1 MSIFE
6 LAEEGVLVEEDV
18 EAPVK
23 LLPRDFPL
31 WFSITYNMQSALST
45 VARGT
50 AFEQRSL
57 HLLQDCFSMS
67 LQRVGG
73 KSDGGIDLLG
83 WWWLPLSESQS
94 SSSTPSTLSR
104 RRIRVLAQCKAEK
117 KKFSPNYVREME
129 GVWHMHA
136 RSHSPTSPIPELG
149 TVALLLSE
157 STFTTATLTRALGSS
172 VPFLLMHL
180 PPPASPLPASPDLR
194 AENTL
199 GEVGSAFWNPALG
212 GAHGLLRGELDV
224 RWERDSGGGGR
235 PGLWC
240 RDKRLQSWTP
250 DNTQGAYADNQFG
263 DVDQ

>member
-1 MSIFE
+1 MH
-6 LAEEGVLVEEDV
+6 
-18 EAPVK
+18 
-23 LLPRDFPL
+23 R
-31 WFSITYNMQSALST
+31 TLST

-57 HLLQDCFSMS
+57 QLLQESFSMS
-67 LQRVGG
+67 LKRVGG
-73 KSDGGIDLLG
+73 KSDGGVDLLG
-83 WWWLPLSESQS
+83 WWWLPLSQ
-94 SSSTPSTLSR
+94 STPITPPR

-136 RSHSPTSPIPELG
+136 QDRSLSGSSVPVSNLG

-157 STFTTATLTRALGSS
+157 SKFTTATLTRALGSS

-180 PPPASPLPASPDLR
+180 PPPPPISDSR
-194 AENTL
+194 VETTV

-212 GAHGLLRGELDV
+212 GAQGLLRGELDV
-224 RWERDSGGGGR
+224 RWERDPEGDGR

-240 RDKRLQSWTP
+240 RDKRVQNWTP
-250 DNTQGAYADNQFG
+250 DTHGEYVNALEDTD
-263 DVDQ
+263 

>member
-1 MSIFE
+1 M
-6 LAEEGVLVEEDV
+6 
-18 EAPVK
+18 
-23 LLPRDFPL
+23 LP
-31 WFSITYNMQSALST
+31 SITQSTLST

-57 HLLQDCFSMS
+57 QVLQECFSMS
-67 LQRVGG
+67 LKRVGG
-73 KSDGGIDLLG
+73 KSDGGVDLLG
-83 WWWLPLSESQS
+83 WWWLPLSDSKS
-94 SSSTPSTLSR
+94 SPITLPR

-129 GVWHMHA
+129 GVWHMHTRA
-136 RSHSPTSPIPELG
+136 SSTTPVSELG

-157 STFTTATLTRALGSS
+157 SKFTIATLTRALGSS

-180 PPPASPLPASPDLR
+180 PPHISSVPVSSDSC

-212 GAHGLLRGELDV
+212 GAHGILRGELDV
-224 RWERDSGGGGR
+224 RWERDLAGGGR

-240 RDKRLQSWTP
+240 RDKRVQNWTP
-250 DNTQGAYADNQFG
+250 DACSIDAQLQDI
-263 DVDQ
+263 DE

>member
-1 MSIFE
+1 MH
-6 LAEEGVLVEEDV
+6 
-18 EAPVK
+18 
-23 LLPRDFPL
+23 R
-31 WFSITYNMQSALST
+31 TLST

-57 HLLQDCFSMS
+57 QLLQECFSMS
-67 LQRVGG
+67 LKRVGG

-83 WWWLPLSESQS
+83 WWWLPLSSVSQP
-94 SSSTPSTLSR
+94 TPITPPR

-136 RSHSPTSPIPELG
+136 QDRSPSESNVRVSELG

-157 STFTTATLTRALGSS
+157 SKFTTATLTRVLGSS
-172 VPFLLMHL
+172 VPFLLVHL
-180 PPPASPLPASPDLR
+180 PPPPPISSDSPVETSF
-194 AENTL
+194 

-212 GAHGLLRGELDV
+212 GAQGLLRGELDV
-224 RWERDSGGGGR
+224 RWERDPGGGGR

-240 RDKRLQSWTP
+240 RDKRVQSWTP
-250 DNTQGAYADNQFG
+250 DAHGECVNASEDINR
-263 DVDQ
+263 

>member
-1 MSIFE
+1 
-6 LAEEGVLVEEDV
+6 
-18 EAPVK
+18 
-23 LLPRDFPL
+23 
-31 WFSITYNMQSALST
+31 MQSSLST

-57 HLLQDCFSMS
+57 QLLQDYFSMS
-67 LQRVGG
+67 LRRVGG
-73 KSDGGIDLLG
+73 KSDGGVDLIG

-94 SSSTPSTLSR
+94 PSSTPSTLSC

-136 RSHSPTSPIPELG
+136 QARSPSTSTSELG

-180 PPPASPLPASPDLR
+180 PSPPTLDPR

-212 GAHGLLRGELDV
+212 GAYGLLRGEFDV
-224 RWERDSGGGGR
+224 RWERDPSGGGR
-235 PGLWC
+235 PGLWR
-240 RDKRLQSWTP
+240 RDKKVQSWTP
-250 DNTQGAYADNQFG
+250 DNLQGPCVDEFRDAD
-263 DVDQ
+263 

>member
-1 MSIFE
+1 
-6 LAEEGVLVEEDV
+6 
-18 EAPVK
+18 
-23 LLPRDFPL
+23 
-31 WFSITYNMQSALST
+31 MQSTLST

-57 HLLQDCFSMS
+57 QLLQDCFSMS
-67 LQRVGG
+67 LRRVGG
-73 KSDGGIDLLG
+73 KSDGGVDLLG

-94 SSSTPSTLSR
+94 SPSTPSTSSTLSR

-136 RSHSPTSPIPELG
+136 QPRTPVSELG

-172 VPFLLMHL
+172 VPFLLVHL
-180 PPPASPLPASPDLR
+180 PSPTSLLPVS
-194 AENTL
+194 ENTL

-212 GAHGLLRGELDV
+212 GAYGLLRGELDV
-224 RWERDSGGGGR
+224 RWERDAGGSGR

-240 RDKRLQSWTP
+240 RDKRVQSWTP
-250 DNTQGAYADNQFG
+250 DNAQGECHE

>member
-1 MSIFE
+1 LEHGQVMSPGIPAF
-6 LAEEGVLVEEDV
+6 GFTST
-18 EAPVK
+18 
-23 LLPRDFPL
+23 R
-31 WFSITYNMQSALST
+31 MQSALST

-57 HLLQDCFSMS
+57 LLLQECFSMS
-67 LQRVGG
+67 LRRVGG
-73 KSDGGIDLLG
+73 KSDGGVDLLG
-83 WWWLPLSESQS
+83 WWWLPFSESQS
-94 SSSTPSTLSR
+94 TPSTPSTLSR

-136 RSHSPTSPIPELG
+136 RSHSSSELG

-157 STFTTATLTRALGSS
+157 SAFTTATLTRALGSS

-180 PPPASPLPASPDLR
+180 PPPSSPLSVCPD
-194 AENTL
+194 AL

-212 GAHGLLRGELDV
+212 GTCGLLRGELDI
-224 RWERDSGGGGR
+224 RWERDVSGGGR

-240 RDKRLQSWTP
+240 RDKRVQSWTP
-250 DNTQGAYADNQFG
+250 DHTQVEYLGA
-263 DVDQ
+263 VDQ

>member
-1 MSIFE
+1 
-6 LAEEGVLVEEDV
+6 
-18 EAPVK
+18 
-23 LLPRDFPL
+23 
-31 WFSITYNMQSALST
+31 MQNTLST

-57 HLLQDCFSMS
+57 QLLQECFSMS
-67 LQRVGG
+67 LKRIGG
-73 KSDGGIDLLG
+73 KSDGGVDLLG
-83 WWWLPLSESQS
+83 WWWLPISESQS
-94 SSSTPSTLSR
+94 SKCTPITHPR

-129 GVWHMHA
+129 GVWHMHTQA
-136 RSHSPTSPIPELG
+136 PAPSGSSIPVYEQG

-157 STFTTATLTRALGSS
+157 SAFTTATLTRALGSS

-180 PPPASPLPASPDLR
+180 PPPTSSIPASSYSR
-194 AENTL
+194 VENGL

-224 RWERDSGGGGR
+224 RWERDPGGGGR

-240 RDKRLQSWTP
+240 RDKRVQNWTP
-250 DNTQGAYADNQFG
+250 DTCGLT
-263 DVDQ
+263 